1 MGEHPN
7 VARVH
12 EYLATYRDQG
22 PEDLA
27 PFFADDIVWRVGG
40 SHPLSGTYRGKDEV
54 LAYIARSRD
63 LAAGTLTLQ
72 PDSILASDRHLA
84 MFTHV
89 TGQRDGKQ
97 LDANLAQVVVMD
109 DKGSW
114 KEYWAL
120 SDDQESID
128 QFWS

>member
-12 EYLATYRDQG
+12 EYLATYRDHA

-40 SHPLSGTYRGKDEV
+40 GHHLSGTYRGKDEV
-54 LAYIARSRD
+54 LAYIARSRE
-63 LAAGTLTLQ
+63 LTGGTLSLE

-89 TGQRDGKQ
+89 TGERNGRQ
-97 LDANLAQVVVMD
+97 LDANLAQVVVID
-109 DKGSW
+109 DEGAW